1 MFCIIANQTEANVWL
16 TSVALD
22 QLLRRPILDTYA
34 SSQWRGKKFLIE
46 QMVKVK
52 TLNGSEHD
60 GRSFKR
66 WYGFYG
72 FTNQFLTTV
81 CSTFNPTCDAQMR
94 TGIHLLNV
102 VWLKYDHFFIAKL
115 IISVAYVNWALFFTI
130 DLQCMCIKSK
140 RRLIC
145 LVWIKKLFSKV
156 KEFFMC
162 VYVICMNKHV
172 GITLSVFLLV
182 LYSFFQCQI

>member
-1 MFCIIANQTEANVWL
+1 
-16 TSVALD
+16 
-22 QLLRRPILDTYA
+22 LRRPILVTYA

-46 QMVKVK
+46 HVINVK

-66 WYGFYG
+66 WYGFYA

-102 VWLKYDHFFIAKL
+102 VRLKYDHFFIAKL
-115 IISVAYVNWALFFTI
+115 IIFVAYVNWALFFSI
-130 DLQCMCIKSK
+130 GLHCMCIKSK

-145 LVWIKKLFSKV
+145 FVWIQKLFCKV
-156 KEFFMC
+156 KELFMC
-162 VYVICMNKHV
+162 VYVICMNKRGDHFV
-172 GITLSVFLLV
+172 SLFACFIVFSSVRFKTA
-182 LYSFFQCQI
+182 CT